1 MIWVDKELLL
11 LQNIN
16 GMENMNKYKELL
28 FLKGIKGVGP
38 VRINKFY
45 VPLLQSGLD
54 FDGLVKTV
62 KDNEKK
68 TDEAKMT

>member
-1 MIWVDKELLL
+1 
-11 LQNIN
+11 
-16 GMENMNKYKELL
+16 MNKYKELL